1 MATNTLK
8 DLHAK
13 IEHMVVMRDENCY
26 EVCNENGWSFREK
39 SRTVEFRDAM
49 CEWHAKAFKKWAHLK
64 GHSVGDI
71 YQRAAAASGGV
82 LIYVGQPPAGEKP
95 LPPPAPVKD
104 PTDIPVM
111 QVCECGCGYYVFW
124 LKDQGVYSSPTWG
137 GYHVRKGDHHKP
149 DPRCKRCNRPWPTLD
164 TK

>member
-49 CEWHAKAFKKWAHLK
+49 CEW
-64 GHSVGDI
+64 
-71 YQRAAAASGGV
+71 RASGMRKRSRSGR
-82 LIYVGQPPAGEKP
+82 IS
-95 LPPPAPVKD
+95 KD
-104 PTDIPVM
+104 IALATSTSERPRRRE
-111 QVCECGCGYYVFW
+111 VC
-124 LKDQGVYSSPTWG
+124 
-137 GYHVRKGDHHKP
+137 
-149 DPRCKRCNRPWPTLD
+149 
-164 TK
+164 